1 MHGLEIL
8 ALVASAVLVVVA
20 AFLAMAET
28 ALTHVPR
35 AKAVALRDE
44 GRRGAAAL
52 LEALEHREQVL
63 TPVLLLVLACHVT
76 AATLVALV
84 ASNHLGGAGAAV
96 VVVLE
101 VVVLFVVAEA
111 APKTFALGHPERA
124 AMLVAPGA
132 ALLGRLWPV
141 RVASQALVALTRL
154 VMPGQKRAQGP
165 IVSEE
170 ELLAIVDV
178 AAQEAVIEKE
188 ERALIE
194 SIIDFG
200 DTVARE
206 VMVPRT
212 DMVTV
217 ESGFRISDAMEVV
230 LLNGYS
236 RIPVTGDEGIDD
248 IRGLLYAKDLMR
260 AERDGHADDHP
271 VASLIRKARFVP
283 ETKRIAELLREM
295 QAEQFHM
302 AIVVDEYG
310 ATAGIV
316 TLEDLIE
323 ELVGEIVD
331 EFDVEDPIIEPLPG
345 GDVRVNAR
353 MTIDEL
359 NDLIHADLPSGEWDT
374 VAGLVFDRLGHVP
387 AQGEE
392 VEVDGHRIRVE
403 RVQGRRIARVRIGA
417 VAPSEAD
424 GTATDQDAVAPPAP
438 ASSAPDAPSMA
449 EDRP

>member
-1 MHGLEIL
+1 VHGLEIL
-8 ALVASAVLVVVA
+8 ALLASAVLVVIA

-35 AKAVALRDE
+35 AKAVALRDD
-44 GRRGAAAL
+44 GRRGAPAL

-84 ASNHLGGAGAAV
+84 ASNHLGGAGAAG

-101 VVVLFVVAEA
+101 VIVLFVVAEA

-124 AMLVAPGA
+124 ALLVAPGA

-141 RVASQALVALTRL
+141 RVASQALVALTNL
-154 VMPGQKRAQGP
+154 VMPGQKRSQGP

-170 ELLAIVDV
+170 ELLAFVHV
-178 AAQEAVIEKE
+178 AAQEAVIETE

-217 ESGFRISDAMEVV
+217 QSTFRIADAMEVV

-236 RIPVTGDEGIDD
+236 RIPVTGTEGIDD
-248 IRGLLYAKDLMR
+248 VRGLLYAKDLMR
-260 AERDGHADDHP
+260 AERDGHSGDHP
-271 VASLIRKARFVP
+271 VESLIRRARFVP

-310 ATAGIV
+310 ATAGLV

-359 NDLIHADLPSGEWDT
+359 NDLIHAQLPTGDWDT

-387 AQGEE
+387 TQGEE

-403 RVQGRRIARVRIGA
+403 RVQGRRIARVRI
-417 VAPSEAD
+417 APL
-424 GTATDQDAVAPPAP
+424 APPDDAGAAAP
-438 ASSAPDAPSMA
+438 ADAEPSPEVPAMV
-449 EDRP
+449 EERP